1 MKTEAMKLNST
12 EKRII
17 KNLKTQ
23 MLLNL
28 GLSIYQIQ
36 SVYFENDYDCSM
48 ASKTMA
54 RLKRL
59 RLVTFFEPNRVWAY
73 TA

>member
-1 MKTEAMKLNST
+1 MKTEAIKLNSI

-17 KNLKTQ
+17 KNLKNQ

-36 SVYFENDYDCSM
+36 SVYFGNDYDCSM

-73 TA
+73 TS